1 MGERDERDNRVRV
14 RVCRNRMEWVREGER
29 MGWGERERGVRE
41 CRMCERER
49 GVGKSGEGE
58 RES

>member
-1 MGERDERDNRVRV
+1 MRV

-41 CRMCERER
+41 CRMCVRER